1 MGKDLHGNEIG
12 NGIHQ
17 LKNGTYEA
25 RYYERNGKRVSL
37 YDRNLDKLKRRLNIE
52 KKRVSEAAPLTS
64 GRRMKLDEWFDK
76 WLNVYKHNMISP
88 STKRIYIQTY
98 ENLMSPELG
107 NMALQEISPIHVR
120 ELINKLF
127 DNGYSHSTINK
138 VKVLLVDML
147 DKALLDDL
155 VWKNVARGIKLPKSE
170 EMERRVLTRDEQLS
184 FLETAKGTYYYNLY
198 IVALNTGMRIG
209 EVAALSPRDIDF
221 EKGKIHI
228 TKTLTYAKLEGD
240 TKKTF
245 HLGPPKTEK
254 SRRDIPITREC
265 EMALKKQYMQ
275 NNIVKSKMHCNPLEG
290 LEDLVFCTSLNGP
303 INPEVV
309 IDDIKRILKQ
319 INMMR
324 DDADQF
330 EHFSFHSFRH
340 TFATRCFESG
350 MEPKAIQEIL
360 GHASLQMTMNLYTHV
375 TEEKSRSEM
384 GKFEKAMIDLEES
397 RETLEERKYREYI
410 EKEYKNL
417 NKIRKINLA

>member
-1 MGKDLHGNEIG
+1 MLWVSAMGKDLHGNEIG

-52 KKRVSEAAPLTS
+52 KKRVSEATPLTS

-198 IVALNTGMRIG
+198 IVALNTGMRVG
-209 EVAALSPRDIDF
+209 EVAALTPGDID
-221 EKGKIHI
+221 
-228 TKTLTYAKLEGD
+228 
-240 TKKTF
+240 
-245 HLGPPKTEK
+245 
-254 SRRDIPITREC
+254 
-265 EMALKKQYMQ
+265 
-275 NNIVKSKMHCNPLEG
+275 
-290 LEDLVFCTSLNGP
+290 
-303 INPEVV
+303 
-309 IDDIKRILKQ
+309 
-319 INMMR
+319 
-324 DDADQF
+324 
-330 EHFSFHSFRH
+330 
-340 TFATRCFESG
+340 
-350 MEPKAIQEIL
+350 
-360 GHASLQMTMNLYTHV
+360 
-375 TEEKSRSEM
+375 
-384 GKFEKAMIDLEES
+384 
-397 RETLEERKYREYI
+397 
-410 EKEYKNL
+410 
-417 NKIRKINLA
+417 